1 MDLSVYYKPL
11 LRLWWLLAAATLV
24 AGFSTYLTVRTQ
36 PATYQAK
43 TTLMI
48 GRIIDDPN
56 PSSGEFIL
64 AEQLASAYA
73 DAANRKPV
81 YDATKAALGLDFLP
95 QYLAR
100 SIPQSQIIEITVTD
114 VNPLRAQVVANELGN
129 QLILRSPSGEL
140 SVDQAR
146 RDFINQQIDDLQS
159 QIVNTQNEI
168 AKLQEELG
176 SLNSASDIQE
186 TQNQITAQQ
195 QKLSTLQGTY
205 ANLLLNTQQGATNT
219 LFVVEPAEVPTV
231 PIGPNKNLTV
241 LIAAGIGFILAAGA
255 AYLLDYLDDTLKTP
269 EEVKRILGLPVIGF
283 IAETRDNEDG
293 KYGVYVSKNPRSP
306 VAEAYRSLRANLQFM
321 GEEQALKSILITST
335 NIGVGKTSVSTN
347 LAAVLAQGDNR
358 VVLIDADLHK
368 PKIHEVVNVANKF
381 GLTDIY
387 LNGLNV
393 EKALINFKDEKFKV
407 ISSGRPIENP
417 ADLLVSEKM
426 DQILAKLRENADY
439 IIIDSP
445 PLVVADALF
454 LAAKVDGI
462 LLVVRPGHIRKKVAL
477 GMLEQFNRSG
487 VRVLGVVFNRI
498 PLTGF
503 DAYGGVNY
511 YSNYYSSD
519 QDTKQ
524 TTPSNLNE
532 YLRSYYGKAQAGIRN
547 LRSRKA
553 G

>member
-24 AGFSTYLTVRTQ
+24 AGISTFLTLRTQ

-48 GRIIDDPN
+48 GRLIDDPN
-56 PSSGEFIL
+56 PSSGEFFL

-73 DAANRKPV
+73 DVANRRPV
-81 YDATKAALGLDFLP
+81 YDATKAALGLDALP
-95 QYLAR
+95 EYLAR
-100 SIPQSQIIEITVTD
+100 SVPQSQIIEILVTD
-114 VNPLRAQVVANELGN
+114 VNPLRAQLVANELAN

-140 SVDQAR
+140 SVDQVR
-146 RDFINQQIDDLQS
+146 RDFINKQIDDLQS
-159 QIVNTQNEI
+159 QIVNTQDEI
-168 AKLQEELG
+168 AKLQERLG
-176 SLNSASDIQE
+176 DLNSASEIQD
-186 TQNQITAQQ
+186 TQNEITVQQ
-195 QKLSTLQGTY
+195 QKLTTLQATY
-205 ANLLLNTQQGATNT
+205 GNLLLNTQQGATNS
-219 LFVVEPAEVPTV
+219 LIVVEPAELPIT
-231 PIGPNKNLTV
+231 PIGPNKILTI
-241 LIAAGIGFILAAGA
+241 LIAAGIGFVLAAGA
-255 AYLLDYLDDTLKTP
+255 AFLLDYLDDTLKTP
-269 EEVKRILGLPVIGF
+269 EDVKRVLGLPVIGF
-283 IAETRDNEDG
+283 IAETKEEPNG
-293 KYGVYVSKNPRSP
+293 LYVSKNPRSP

-321 GEEQALKSILITST
+321 SEEHALKSILITST
-335 NIGVGKTSVSTN
+335 NIGVGKTSVAAN
-347 LAAVLAQGDNR
+347 LAAVMAQGDKR

-407 ISSGRPIENP
+407 ISSGRYIENP
-417 ADLLVSEKM
+417 SDLLASEKM
-426 DQILAKLRENADY
+426 DQILAKLKEMADF

-477 GMLEQFNRSG
+477 GMLEQFTRSG

-511 YSNYYSSD
+511 YSTYYAND
-519 QDTKQ
+519 QDDQKAA
-524 TTPSNLNE
+524 PVNLND
-532 YLRSYYGKAQAGIRN
+532 YMHHYYDKAQAGIKN
-547 LRSRKA
+547 LRSKKA

>member
-1 MDLSVYYKPL
+1 MDLSMYLKPL

-24 AGFSTYLTVRTQ
+24 AGISTFLTLRTQ

-48 GRIIDDPN
+48 GRLIDDPN
-56 PSSGEFIL
+56 PSSGEFYL

-73 DAANRKPV
+73 DVANRKPV
-81 YDATKAALGLDFLP
+81 YDATKVALGLDALP
-95 QYLAR
+95 EYLAR
-100 SIPQSQIIEITVTD
+100 SVPGSQLIDITVTD
-114 VNPLRAQVVANELGN
+114 VNPLRAQLVANELAK

-140 SVDQAR
+140 SVDQVR

-159 QIVNTQNEI
+159 QIINTQDEIAILQDKLGDLNSASEIQDTQNEI
-168 AKLQEELG
+168 
-176 SLNSASDIQE
+176 
-186 TQNQITAQQ
+186 TVQQ
-195 QKLSTLQGTY
+195 QKLTTLQGTY
-205 ANLLLNTQQGATNT
+205 GNLLLNTQQGATNS
-219 LFVVEPAEVPTV
+219 LIVVEPAELPTT
-231 PIGPNKNLTV
+231 PIGPNKSLTI
-241 LIAAGIGFILAAGA
+241 LIAAGIGFVLAAGA
-255 AYLLDYLDDTLKTP
+255 AFLLDYLDDTLKTP
-269 EEVKRILGLPVIGF
+269 EDIKRVLGLPVIGF
-283 IAETRDNEDG
+283 IAETKETKEDASG
-293 KYGVYVSKNPRSP
+293 LYVSKNPRSP

-321 GEEQALKSILITST
+321 SEEHSLKSILITST
-335 NIGVGKTSVSTN
+335 NIGVGKTSVAAN
-347 LAAVLAQGDNR
+347 LAAVMAQGDKR

-407 ISSGRPIENP
+407 ISSGRYIENP
-417 ADLLVSEKM
+417 SDLLASEKM
-426 DQILAKLRENADY
+426 DQILAKLEDMADY

-477 GMLEQFNRSG
+477 GMLEQFKRSG

-511 YSNYYSSD
+511 YSTYYTND
-519 QDTKQ
+519 QDAQKAA
-524 TTPSNLNE
+524 PENLND
-532 YLRSYYGKAQAGIRN
+532 YMHHYYDKAQAGIKN
-547 LRSRKA
+547 LRSKKA